1 MLRTY
6 FIDGDKGGVGKS
18 TVARAVC
25 DMLIQS
31 ERFMRPAIGRL
42 IVVDADP
49 SNQDVCGPGGY
60 SDETIGKTVVQALS
74 RPIRTGED
82 WKAVIDELA
91 ERIDLRGIPGEGEDK
106 TRIVFSLPA
115 GAGLILLEN
124 PVVLE
129 MIALFN
135 GVPIWVLGNEEASVT
150 QLQARLNVAPLQY
163 EHGYVIRN
171 LKHGTAQSFAIWNN
185 SETRKAVTD
194 WGWKEIDLPV
204 FMPSVAADICHTPAH
219 RAHVAQT
226 GMNGKKLGVG
236 TMMVLD
242 GWRDSA
248 GYRLSLLEQGN
259 NNE

>member
-18 TVARAVC
+18 TVARAIC
-25 DMLIQS
+25 DMLILS
-31 ERFMRPAIGRL
+31 ERFMMPTVDRL
-42 IVVDADP
+42 IIVDADP
-49 SNQDVCGPGGY
+49 TNQDVCGPEGY
-60 SDETIGKTVVQALS
+60 ADESVGKTDIQALR

-91 ERIDLRGIPGEGEDK
+91 EMIDLRGAQGDSASN

-115 GAGLILLEN
+115 GAGLVLLEN

-135 GVPIWVLGNEEASVT
+135 GVPVWILGNEASSVR
-150 QLQARLNVAPLQY
+150 QLQARLDVAPSQY
-163 EHGYVIRN
+163 EHGYAIRN
-171 LKHGTAQSFAIWNN
+171 LKHGTAQSFSIWNN
-185 SETRKAVTD
+185 SDTRKIVTD
-194 WGWKEIDLPV
+194 WGWGEIDLPV
-204 FMPSVAADICHTPAH
+204 FMSSVAADLGCTPAH
-219 RAHVAQT
+219 RAQATKVGA
-226 GMNGKKLGVG
+226 NGKRLGVG

-242 GWRDSA
+242 GWRDVA
-248 GYRLSLLEQGN
+248 GYRLTVLERGQ

>member
-25 DMLIQS
+25 DRLIQS
-31 ERFMRPAIGRL
+31 ERFMMPAVDRL

-49 SNQDVCGPGGY
+49 SNQDVCGSGGY
-60 SDETIGKTVVQALS
+60 TSETVGKTAIQALP

-91 ERIDLRGIPGEGEDK
+91 EMIDLRGAQSGGGTN

-115 GAGLILLEN
+115 GAGLVLLEN

-135 GVPIWVLGNEEASVT
+135 GLPVWVLGNEEASVM
-150 QLQARLNVAPLQY
+150 QLQARLNVAPSQY
-163 EHGYVIRN
+163 EHGYAIRN

-185 SETRKAVTD
+185 SDTRKIVTD
-194 WGWKEIDLPV
+194 WGWGEIDLPV
-204 FMPSVAADICHTPAH
+204 FMPGVAADLGRTPAH
-219 RAHVAQT
+219 RAQATQA
-226 GMNGKKLGVG
+226 GANRKRLGVG

-242 GWRDSA
+242 GWRDVA
-248 GYRLSLLEQGN
+248 GHRLSVLERGE